1 MPSAKCKESFSRVR
15 CTRQVFVTAGY
26 SQYSTGEA
34 IDIKFDRFTIRP
46 DKSGNISSPDPN
58 SLLNRIGKPSLK
70 DRITDAEASDVKMD
84 DSYVPC
90 LSFLSCGTQA
100 HISQSLWPRPHQ
112 DASWKWR
119 PTPRRWRSAP

>member
-46 DKSGNISSPDPN
+46 DKSGNISSPDPE
-58 SLLNRIGKPSLK
+58 LALEPHW
-70 DRITDAEASDVKMD
+70 
-84 DSYVPC
+84 
-90 LSFLSCGTQA
+90 QA
-100 HISQSLWPRPHQ
+100 FAQG
-112 DASWKWR
+112 
-119 PTPRRWRSAP
+119 